1 MASKLA
7 ALILFCHYTVI
18 FLPTIKSNNDSQLY
32 DYLSFSR
39 ILKMS
44 RVVVEGA
51 KPQWWG
57 LAHLGSRVHTQAQH
71 CGLNACAP
79 RTIHSSPNPQGEG
92 I

>member
-1 MASKLA
+1 
-7 ALILFCHYTVI
+7 
-18 FLPTIKSNNDSQLY
+18 
-32 DYLSFSR
+32 
-39 ILKMS
+39 MS

-79 RTIHSSPNPQGEG
+79 RTIYSSPNPQGEG